1 MWSISTTV
9 TCTPESFTS
18 EASNAPPAVSIRPQ
32 EWVKMSPG
40 PWQSM
45 STSRGSSMTYGI
57 VTSTNCSREELETFR
72 YETPYNIRHQNYN
85 LLIVTSRNGT
95 TGFLL
100 SFFVLFCFRYV
111 DVSKTIFG
119 CLLLQQKSLISI
131 YQHFSLQQ
139 CSCGRVASLQ
149 QLKYNRPLNYFV
161 IKNVRPEDAHH
172 NRKINDASSVI
183 WQLTGCVDFSH
194 RILVLLI

>member
-72 YETPYNIRHQNYN
+72 YDTPYNTRHQNYN

-100 SFFVLFCFRYV
+100 SFFCPFLFPLRWRFQ
-111 DVSKTIFG
+111 DHFWVSSSSTKITDLNLSTFFFTTMF
-119 CLLLQQKSLISI
+119 LWA
-131 YQHFSLQQ
+131 
-139 CSCGRVASLQ
+139 GRFAPAIEIQ
-149 QLKYNRPLNYFV
+149 
-161 IKNVRPEDAHH
+161 
-172 NRKINDASSVI
+172 
-183 WQLTGCVDFSH
+183 
-194 RILVLLI
+194 